1 MSCEIIAV
9 GTELL
14 LGDIVNT
21 NAQYISRGLSEIG
34 IDVYFQTVVGDNPAR
49 LKSAIELASRRA
61 EVIITTG
68 GLGPTADDLTKETI
82 AAVFGKKLV
91 FHPECWKEIEKYF
104 ACRDIAMPENNRK
117 QAMLPEDCIVL
128 DNPQGT
134 APGCIIEKGSQALIM
149 MPGPPREMKP
159 MFDNLVKPYLGKYSK
174 SVMVSRVIRVMG
186 LGESAMEEK
195 LRDLMDSANPTVA
208 PYAKTGECL
217 VRITAKAGNQE
228 EAEALIAPV
237 AEAIHERLGK
247 YAYADNVD
255 SPEEYIIGKMLEK
268 KLTLGI
274 ADAYTRGLALSRL
287 LSIEGAAPIVSG
299 TCAPLSCFIDG
310 KELTLESIKE
320 QVLGIA
326 SQAAGKFQAKI
337 GLAIIGF
344 EDNIYAGASLG
355 ERSSFTKMQY
365 PFKRDKNFAASLAVN
380 KALALV
386 LEILEKLG

>member
-21 NAQYISRGLSEIG
+21 NAQYISRGLSDIG

-49 LKSAIELASRRA
+49 LKSAIELAASRA

-104 ACRDIAMPENNRK
+104 SCRDIAMPENNRK
-117 QAMLPEDCIVL
+117 QAMLPEDCIIL

-195 LRDLMDSANPTVA
+195 LRDLMDSPNPTVA

-217 VRITAKAGNQE
+217 VRITAKAGSKE
-228 EAEALIAPV
+228 EAQALIAPV
-237 AEAIHERLGK
+237 GKVIHERLGK
-247 YAYADNVD
+247 FAYADNVD

-268 KLTLGI
+268 KLTLGL
-274 ADAYTRGLALSRL
+274 ADAYTRGLCLSRL

-299 TCAPLSCFIDG
+299 TCAPLRCFMNG
-310 KELTLESIKE
+310 KELMIENIKE
-320 QVLGIA
+320 QVLDLA
-326 SQAAGKFQAKI
+326 MQAAGKFQTDI
-337 GLAIIGF
+337 GLAIIEHEGI
-344 EDNIYAGASLG
+344 IYAGANLG
-355 ERSSFTKMQY
+355 EHFSFTQMQY
-365 PFKRDKNFAASLAVN
+365 PFKRDRNFAATLAAN

-386 LEILEKLG
+386 LELIG